1 MKIDLIIR
9 NPLKQLEMNQNK
21 PRKSHDNVSG
31 KEGKAALERMRQHIQ
46 DLELPELTLD
56 EINAEIADVRKE
68 RKARKAVAQ

>member
-1 MKIDLIIR
+1 MKIDLIIG

-31 KEGKAALERMRQHIQ
+31 KEGKAALERMRQHVQ

-68 RKARKAVAQ
+68 RKARKAMAQ